1 MKKLLLTLT
10 MLLCVSG
17 AFGQTSDRLMK
28 KYEAMPNAKYEEN
41 TEEVRKYVEENKNEG
56 ALGLTGKDYDFVLK
70 HFKKSEYVEL
80 VMDDNQTR
88 DLQKDIEAL
97 KGYELLVV
105 QNDHK
110 ETTPNYRIFVY
121 GKVKGDNV
129 KDLLVRCDIS
139 GKTVLQHFDCKVK
152 KDLMLK
158 ATLDGDLISF

>member
-28 KYEAMPNAKYEEN
+28 KYKAMPNAKYEEN

-70 HFKKSEYVEL
+70 HFMKSEYVEL

-152 KDLMLK
+152 KDLMVK
-158 ATLDGDLISF
+158 STLDGDLIRF